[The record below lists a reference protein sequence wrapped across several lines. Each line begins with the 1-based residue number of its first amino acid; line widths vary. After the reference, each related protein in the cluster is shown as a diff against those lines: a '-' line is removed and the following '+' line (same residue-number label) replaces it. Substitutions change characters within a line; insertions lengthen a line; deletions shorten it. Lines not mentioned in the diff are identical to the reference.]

1 MMKKILMWTLYAA
14 LVGILIFGAVNRTA
28 AKIEPSGKP
37 YAESSEGLSTGFG
50 RGGSGKNEQPGG
62 FEDEIHASNLEEHE
76 WVTLS
81 GVISSFSAQEM
92 LVVMDNGET
101 IYVAGRAWRFALEQ
115 GFDPR
120 LGNQLTMHGY
130 FENGEF
136 EPAEIN
142 NLSTGQV
149 ANLRSE
155 TGRPLWAGNNT
166 Y

>member
-1 MMKKILMWTLYAA
+1 MKKILMWTLYAVI
-14 LVGILIFGAVNRTA
+14 VGILIFGAVNRTA
-28 AKIEPSGKP
+28 AKTGQSGNQF
-37 YAESSEGLSTGFG
+37 AESSEGLSTGLKK
-50 RGGSGKNEQPGG
+50 GGSEKNERSGR
-62 FEDEIHASNLEEHE
+62 FEEEIHEQKLEEHE
-76 WVTLS
+76 WVSLS

-92 LVVMDNGET
+92 LVVMDDGET

-120 LGNQLTMHGY
+120 LGNQLTMHGF

-136 EPAEIN
+136 EPVEIN

-149 ANLRSE
+149 ANLRDE

-166 Y
+166 H